1 MSSFPHVKLTF
12 VHGTAIVTLIMDFEL
27 HYRGAWHRCATVE
40 LVQGSQGSR
49 HAPVR
54 LQYEADYAVAH
65 MGARDHR
72 ALTVRAP
79 VNLRTR
85 DLPNWPSFLIDL
97 LPQGAARKRIE
108 RVNNAPRSDW
118 ALLGLGAVNP
128 VGNLRVRPAEA
139 RIQRKHRGFELSD
152 MVSRGDEFVE
162 YAHELGATV
171 AGATDTQGEAPKFWV
186 VEDENGRWHPD
197 NGALGFAV
205 RRYMLLKF
213 PVPEA
218 GTAAAEILRHE
229 ALYQRV
235 GQILG
240 LRVTQQLPES
250 VDGALLIPRFDR
262 RFVGG
267 AEVRLGVES
276 LYSIGGVLDSAASS
290 LRHHEVLIALA
301 SCVTH
306 FDSELWEYIQRD
318 LLNLALGNR
327 DNHGRNM
334 AVLKNVDGTLELAPI
349 YDFGPSFLDA
359 RAIARVI
366 RWEGEDP
373 GSRDWTRIMRNL
385 QTRLE
390 ESDIVLSNLP
400 GLVRSMRSFA
410 DKLDHLPG
418 LMGECG
424 IASDIIGQRSPEI
437 ERLARDLR
445 ALKDF

>member
-1 MSSFPHVKLTF
+1 
-12 VHGTAIVTLIMDFEL
+12 
-27 HYRGAWHRCATVE
+27 
-40 LVQGSQGSR
+40 
-49 HAPVR
+49 
-54 LQYEADYAVAH
+54 
-65 MGARDHR
+65 
-72 ALTVRAP
+72 VRAP
-79 VNLRTR
+79 VDLRTR
-85 DLPNWPSFLIDL
+85 DLPHWPSFLIDL

-108 RVNNAPRSDW
+108 RVNNGPRSDW

-128 VGNLRVRPAEA
+128 VGNLRVRPPES
-139 RIQRKHRGFELSD
+139 RVHRMHPGFELRD

-197 NGALGFAV
+197 SGALGFAV
-205 RRYMLLKF
+205 RRYRLLKF
-213 PVPEA
+213 PVPESGESA
-218 GTAAAEILRHE
+218 REILQHE
-229 ALYQRV
+229 ALYQKV
-235 GQILG
+235 GKRLG
-240 LRVTQQLPES
+240 LRVTRQLPEF

-262 RFVGG
+262 LFVSA

-276 LYSIGGVLDSAASS
+276 LDSITGVLDSAASS
-290 LRHHEVLIALA
+290 VRHHEVLIALA
-301 SCVTH
+301 KCLAD
-306 FDSELWEYIQRD
+306 FESELWEYVQRD

-366 RWEGEDP
+366 RWDGEEA
-373 GSRDWTRIMRNL
+373 GRRDWTHIVRNL

-390 ESDIVLSNLP
+390 ESDIALANWP
-400 GLVRSMRSFA
+400 GLLQSMRGFA
-410 DKLDHLPG
+410 AKLDGLPG
-418 LMGECG
+418 LMRECG
-424 IASDIIGQRSPEI
+424 IAGHIIEQRRPEI

>member
-1 MSSFPHVKLTF
+1 
-12 VHGTAIVTLIMDFEL
+12 MDFDIHL
-27 HYRGAWHRCATVE
+27 CGAWHRCATVE
-40 LVQGSQGSR
+40 LLEESRSSR
-49 HAPVR
+49 HGPVR
-54 LQYEADYAVAH
+54 LQYEAAYAINH
-65 MGARDHR
+65 LDARDHR

-85 DLPNWPSFLIDL
+85 DLPHWPSFLIDL

-108 RVNNAPRSDW
+108 RANNRPDSDW

-128 VGNLRVRPAEA
+128 VGNLRIRPPEA
-139 RIQRKHRGFELSD
+139 RLHRTHRGFELRD

-162 YAHELGATV
+162 YAHESGATV
-171 AGATDTQGEAPKFWV
+171 SGATDTQGEAPKFWV
-186 VEDENGRWHPD
+186 VEDESGRWHPD
-197 NGALGFAV
+197 SGVLGFAV

-218 GTAAAEILRHE
+218 GNAARQILQHE
-229 ALYQRV
+229 ALYQKIA
-235 GQILG
+235 QILG
-240 LRVTQQLPES
+240 LRVTQQLPEF

-262 RFVGG
+262 RFTNGV
-267 AEVRLGVES
+267 EVRLGVES
-276 LYSIGGVLDSAASS
+276 LYSIAGVLDSAVTS

-301 SCVTH
+301 NCVTD
-306 FDSELWEYIQRD
+306 FESELWEYVQRD
-318 LLNLALGNR
+318 FLNLALGNR

-334 AVLKNVDGTLELAPI
+334 AVLKNVDGTLALAPT

-366 RWEGEDP
+366 RWEGEEA
-373 GSRDWTRIMRNL
+373 GRRDWTLIARNL

-390 ESDIVLSNLP
+390 ESGIALTDVPRL
-400 GLVRSMRSFA
+400 RQSMRNFA
-410 DKLDHLPG
+410 DKLDGLPE

-424 IASDIIGQRSPEI
+424 VAVDIIEQRRPEI
-437 ERLARDLR
+437 QRLARELR

>member
-1 MSSFPHVKLTF
+1 
-12 VHGTAIVTLIMDFEL
+12 MDLEIHL
-27 HYRGAWHRCATVE
+27 GGIWCPCATVKLLNE
-40 LVQGSQGSR
+40 SQNSR
-49 HAPVR
+49 NGPVR
-54 LQYEADYAVAH
+54 LQYEADYAIDH
-65 MGARDHR
+65 LGARDHR

-85 DLPNWPSFLIDL
+85 DLPHWPSFLIDL

-108 RVNNAPRSDW
+108 RVNNSPRSDW

-128 VGNLRVRPAEA
+128 VGNLRVRPPEA
-139 RIQRKHRGFELSD
+139 RVERAHRGFELRD
-152 MVSRGDEFVE
+152 MVSRGDESVE
-162 YAHELGATV
+162 YAHEAGATV

-197 NGALGFAV
+197 SGALGFAV

-218 GTAAAEILRHE
+218 GKSGREILQHE

-240 LRVTQQLPES
+240 LRVTQQLPEY
-250 VDGALLIPRFDR
+250 VGGALLIPRFDR
-262 RFVGG
+262 RFRNG

-276 LYSIGGVLDSAASS
+276 LYSIAGVLDSAVTS
-290 LRHHEVLIALA
+290 LRHHEVLVALA
-301 SCVTH
+301 GCVSN
-306 FDSELWEYIQRD
+306 FESELWEYVQRD

-334 AVLKNVDGTLELAPI
+334 AVLKDVDGSLQLAPI

-366 RWEGEDP
+366 RWDGEEA
-373 GSRDWTRIMRNL
+373 GRRDWTHIALNL
-385 QTRLE
+385 HTRLE
-390 ESDIVLSNLP
+390 ESGIVLTNWP
-400 GLVRSMRSFA
+400 GLLRSMRSFA
-410 DKLDHLPG
+410 DKLDGLPG
-418 LMGECG
+418 LMNECG
-424 IASDIIGQRSPEI
+424 MELEIIEQRRSEI
-437 ERLARDLR
+437 ERLARELR

>member
-1 MSSFPHVKLTF
+1 
-12 VHGTAIVTLIMDFEL
+12 MDFEVHL
-27 HYRGAWHRCATVE
+27 AGAWHRCGTVE
-40 LVQGSQGSR
+40 LLDEAQNSR
-49 HAPVR
+49 NGPVR
-54 LQYEADYAVAH
+54 LQYEADYALEH
-65 MGARDHR
+65 LGARDHR

-85 DLPNWPSFLIDL
+85 DLPHWPSFLIDL

-108 RVNNAPRSDW
+108 RVNNGPRSDW

-139 RIQRKHRGFELSD
+139 RADRTHPGFELND

-218 GTAAAEILRHE
+218 GKSAQEILQHE

-235 GQILG
+235 GRILG
-240 LRVTQQLPES
+240 IRVTRQLPEF

-262 RFVGG
+262 LFLSG

-276 LYSIGGVLDSAASS
+276 LYSITGVLDSATTSV
-290 LRHHEVLIALA
+290 RHHEVLIALA
-301 SCVTH
+301 TCLTN
-306 FDSELWEYIQRD
+306 FESELWEYVQRD

-334 AVLKNVDGTLELAPI
+334 AVLKKIDGTLQLAPI

-366 RWEGEDP
+366 RWDGEEA
-373 GSRDWTRIMRNL
+373 GRRDWTNIMLNL

-390 ESDIVLSNLP
+390 EAGIVLSNWT
-400 GLVRSMRSFA
+400 GLLHSMREFA
-410 DKLDHLPG
+410 EKLDRLPE
-418 LMGECG
+418 LMRDCG
-424 IASDIIGQRSPEI
+424 VAGHIIEHRRAEI
-437 ERLARDLR
+437 ERLAQDLR
-445 ALKDF
+445 TLKAF